1 MMRTSASFYHEL
13 SNSDILRVHQASM
26 ALLDEVG
33 FLILHRKALEQLEA
47 AGAIV
52 DFDEK
57 RVRFSNQ
64 MIKDALLNLPKR
76 FLCAGIDSTYD
87 LTMDADRKYC
97 AVRSAAG
104 SIAYYSPTLNQLRP
118 LKRQD
123 CINYARLV
131 DALPNIDILGALTPQ
146 DVPPE
151 TYDIHTLKDML
162 ENNRKHIFALT
173 KDSRN
178 LEFQMEMM
186 TVVAGSREELARR
199 PICSGI
205 ACITDPLAI
214 HEDEIERL
222 LLYGKYHIPVFIPLT
237 PIMGATA
244 PYTVAGALTQTN
256 AEFLASIVLIHF
268 LCPGLPTWYYVLP
281 TAMDMRSSAFIMGS
295 SPETILLA
303 TGAIQMARYYN
314 VPSTITT
321 GSSSCCQTHQL
332 MFHLGTSSFL
342 TFAAGASMITGAG
355 GLESVKFCSP
365 EVLIIFDEV
374 IAQFRT
380 ILGGY
385 EINDHTIG
393 LASMQRV
400 QAKGN
405 YLEDAQTLSFL
416 REYPHF
422 KPSMFQWYE
431 RENENVK
438 MKTIFGRAENR
449 LEYILKNHEVPE
461 LSSNV
466 RRELSKI
473 VKAAD
478 RQLV

>member
-1 MMRTSASFYHEL
+1 
-13 SNSDILRVHQASM
+13 
-26 ALLDEVG
+26 
-33 FLILHRKALEQLEA
+33 
-47 AGAIV
+47 
-52 DFDEK
+52 
-57 RVRFSNQ
+57 
-64 MIKDALLNLPKR
+64 
-76 FLCAGIDSTYD
+76 
-87 LTMDADRKYC
+87 
-97 AVRSAAG
+97 
-104 SIAYYSPTLNQLRP
+104 
-118 LKRQD
+118 
-123 CINYARLV
+123 
-131 DALPNIDILGALTPQ
+131 
-146 DVPPE
+146 
-151 TYDIHTLKDML
+151 
-162 ENNRKHIFALT
+162 
-173 KDSRN
+173 
-178 LEFQMEMM
+178 
-186 TVVAGSREELARR
+186 
-199 PICSGI
+199 
-205 ACITDPLAI
+205 
-214 HEDEIERL
+214 
-222 LLYGKYHIPVFIPLT
+222 
-237 PIMGATA
+237 
-244 PYTVAGALTQTN
+244 
-256 AEFLASIVLIHF
+256 
-268 LCPGLPTWYYVLP
+268 
-281 TAMDMRSSAFIMGS
+281 
-295 SPETILLA
+295 
-303 TGAIQMARYYN
+303 
-314 VPSTITT
+314 
-321 GSSSCCQTHQL
+321 